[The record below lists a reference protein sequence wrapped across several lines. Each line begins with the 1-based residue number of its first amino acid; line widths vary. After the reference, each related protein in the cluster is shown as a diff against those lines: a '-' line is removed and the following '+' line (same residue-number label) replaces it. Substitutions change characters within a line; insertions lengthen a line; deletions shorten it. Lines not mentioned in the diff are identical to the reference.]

1 MPKKVISGNKPGR
14 TREEAG
20 DNQRFRIQ
28 KNNTPGGGSYRYQ
41 TKKAL
46 LFIVVFFLI
55 DACII
60 HV

>member
-46 LFIVVFFLI
+46 LFIVVFFFN
-55 DACII
+55 
-60 HV
+60 